1 MIWTRLIA
9 QMLKETNNVSTTSN
23 NPEIKRW
30 KICQTDSAK
39 HKSST
44 QIQLCCLLPPTS
56 RGNYCLQNDHFTQNF
71 RANLIKV
78 LDAAASV
85 VSNLNDLHT
94 QRKDALEIVATLFTQ

>member
-30 KICQTDSAK
+30 KICQ
-39 HKSST
+39 KSST
-44 QIQLCCLLPPTS
+44 QIQLYCLLPPTR
-56 RGNYCLQNDHFTQNF
+56 RGNYSLQNDQFTQNF

-78 LDAAASV
+78 LDTAASV